1 MIMNIDS
8 YATPL
13 RQVLRWPFASPLASP
28 AWLALRLYLGATWLR
43 FGWSKVE
50 AGWLISN
57 PMRPLLEAIG
67 SGGTAAPL
75 PLYRSVAEQMLAV
88 GLDRLLSVA
97 IPLAE
102 LAFATAF
109 FAGVL
114 LVPAAIAACLMNLN
128 LILSGI
134 ATWSFDGRVILMQL
148 LIILGWRV
156 AGELGLGDSIHRL
169 WPQYREAIRR
179 LRHA

>member
-1 MIMNIDS
+1 MSIGR
-8 YATPL
+8 YTAQL
-13 RQVLRWPFASPLASP
+13 RLVLRWPFASPLASP
-28 AWLALRLYLGATWLR
+28 AWLALRLYLGAIWLR

-50 AGWLISN
+50 AGWLTSN

-67 SGGTAAPL
+67 SGGTATPL
-75 PLYRSVAEQMLAV
+75 PLYRTVAEQMLGL
-88 GLDRLLSVA
+88 GLDRLLSIA

-102 LAFATAF
+102 LTFAAAF

-114 LVPAAIAACLMNLN
+114 LVPAALAACLMNLN
-128 LILSGI
+128 LILAGI

-148 LIILGWRV
+148 LIVLAWRV
-156 AGELGLGDSIHRL
+156 AGELGLGDWIRRL
-169 WPQYREAIRR
+169 WPQYKRAIRS